1 MKLFLDRVNQVIDKP
16 TAYAGSTAPGQAPGI
31 SINPNSDRALY
42 AHELGHLASQQTDV
56 GQLVA
61 QLRYNPQ
68 LKKALTVAMYT
79 LPGFAAAVED
89 GNDDLDSSIALGAL
103 AAAPTLIDEGLATK
117 HGLAI
122 MDKAG
127 VRASLG
133 QRGKLAGGLL
143 SYLAAPVIAATAGNA
158 VGNMLD

>member
-1 MKLFLDRVNQVIDKP
+1 M
-16 TAYAGSTAPGQAPGI
+16 
-31 SINPNSDRALY
+31 
-42 AHELGHLASQQTDV
+42 
-56 GQLVA
+56 
-61 QLRYNPQ
+61 
-68 LKKALTVAMYT
+68 AMYT